1 MRNENADNEGK
12 KHHRGRRRKKKGNI
26 IANVIL
32 VIALIVFCVS
42 GFQLFKI
49 GKGYL
54 DGRSEYDKVRK
65 LAVTDDKNKNDKDKN
80 HSEDGEDTFSVDFQK
95 LLEINPDTIAW
106 IRFPDEPSQINYPVV
121 QGTDNSKYLKKTFS
135 SNENTLGAIFLNVDN
150 QKDFSDKNSVIYG
163 HRMRDGSMF
172 RHLQDYDTREF
183 WKNNPYF
190 YIYTVDGRIL
200 KYHIY
205 SAGQVVDTSES
216 YQTTFETD
224 EEYQEFLNMTQ
235 STSLYNTGVE
245 VTTADTIVTLST
257 CTSASDNHR
266 FVVRGVKEEETKQ

>member
-1 MRNENADNEGK
+1 MRNENADNERK
-12 KHHRGRRRKKKGNI
+12 TSPRKKAEEKGNI

-80 HSEDGEDTFSVDFQK
+80 HSEDGDDTFSVDFQK

-121 QGTDNSKYLKKTFS
+121 Q
-135 SNENTLGAIFLNVDN
+135 ERI
-150 QKDFSDKNSVIYG
+150 
-163 HRMRDGSMF
+163 
-172 RHLQDYDTREF
+172 
-183 WKNNPYF
+183 
-190 YIYTVDGRIL
+190 TVNI
-200 KYHIY
+200 
-205 SAGQVVDTSES
+205 
-216 YQTTFETD
+216 
-224 EEYQEFLNMTQ
+224 
-235 STSLYNTGVE
+235 
-245 VTTADTIVTLST
+245 
-257 CTSASDNHR
+257 
-266 FVVRGVKEEETKQ
+266 

>member
-1 MRNENADNEGK
+1 MSNKKADNERK
-12 KHHRGRRRKKKGNI
+12 KHHRGRRKKRKGTILSNI
-26 IANVIL
+26 IL
-32 VIALIVFCVS
+32 VIALIVFCIS
-42 GFQLFKI
+42 GFQLLKI

-65 LAVTDDKNKNDKDKN
+65 LAVTEDKDKSKN
-80 HSEDGEDTFSVDFQK
+80 NDDNSEAEDTFSVDFQK

-106 IRFPDEPSQINYPVV
+106 IRFPKEPSQINYPVV

-135 SNENTLGAIFLNVDN
+135 ANENTLGAIFLNVDN

-163 HRMRDGSMF
+163 HRMKDGSMF
-172 RHLQDYDTREF
+172 RHLQDYDTQEF

-216 YQTTFETD
+216 YRTTFETE
-224 EEYQEFLNMTQ
+224 EEYQSFLDMTK
-235 STSLYNTGVE
+235 SSSLYDTGVE
-245 VTTADTIVTLST
+245 VTTDDTIVTLST

>member
-1 MRNENADNEGK
+1 MRNENADNERK

-65 LAVTDDKNKNDKDKN
+65 LAVT
-80 HSEDGEDTFSVDFQK
+80 E
-95 LLEINPDTIAW
+95 
-106 IRFPDEPSQINYPVV
+106 
-121 QGTDNSKYLKKTFS
+121 DNSKYLKKTFS

-163 HRMRDGSMF
+163 HRMRDGSMC
-172 RHLQDYDTREF
+172 RHLHDYDTREF

>member
-1 MRNENADNEGK
+1 MRNENADNERK
-12 KHHRGRRRKKKGNI
+12 KHHRGRRQKKKGNI

-80 HSEDGEDTFSVDFQK
+80 KNHSEDGDDTFSVDFQK

-121 QGTDNSKYLKKTFS
+121 QGNDNQYYLKHLFS
-135 SNENTLGAIFLNVDN
+135 GEWNGSGCIFLDSRNRA
-150 QKDFSDKNSVIYG
+150 DFSDRHSIIYG
-163 HRMRDGSMF
+163 HHMKNGSMF
-172 RHLQDYDTREF
+172 SGLTEYKKQEFYDSHSVVLLLTPFSQGMWPVSRIKPGN
-183 WKNNPYF
+183 WLSPQ
-190 YIYTVDGRIL
+190 TRIL
-200 KYHIY
+200 QSGWIRQKNAHVLPAELLRQ
-205 SAGQVVDTSES
+205 S
-216 YQTTFETD
+216 QTG
-224 EEYQEFLNMTQ
+224 
-235 STSLYNTGVE
+235 S
-245 VTTADTIVTLST
+245 
-257 CTSASDNHR
+257 
-266 FVVRGVKEEETKQ
+266 

>member
-1 MRNENADNEGK
+1 MRNENADNERK
-12 KHHRGRRRKKKGNI
+12 KHHRGRRQKKKGNI

-80 HSEDGEDTFSVDFQK
+80 KNHSEDGDDTFSVDFQK

-121 QGTDNSKYLKKTFS
+121 Q
-135 SNENTLGAIFLNVDN
+135 I
-150 QKDFSDKNSVIYG
+150 
-163 HRMRDGSMF
+163 
-172 RHLQDYDTREF
+172 
-183 WKNNPYF
+183 
-190 YIYTVDGRIL
+190 TVNI
-200 KYHIY
+200 
-205 SAGQVVDTSES
+205 
-216 YQTTFETD
+216 
-224 EEYQEFLNMTQ
+224 
-235 STSLYNTGVE
+235 
-245 VTTADTIVTLST
+245 
-257 CTSASDNHR
+257 
-266 FVVRGVKEEETKQ
+266 

>member
-1 MRNENADNEGK
+1 
-12 KHHRGRRRKKKGNI
+12 
-26 IANVIL
+26 
-32 VIALIVFCVS
+32 
-42 GFQLFKI
+42 
-49 GKGYL
+49 
-54 DGRSEYDKVRK
+54 
-65 LAVTDDKNKNDKDKN
+65 
-80 HSEDGEDTFSVDFQK
+80 
-95 LLEINPDTIAW
+95 
-106 IRFPDEPSQINYPVV
+106 
-121 QGTDNSKYLKKTFS
+121 
-135 SNENTLGAIFLNVDN
+135 
-150 QKDFSDKNSVIYG
+150 
-163 HRMRDGSMF
+163 MRDGSMF
-172 RHLQDYDTREF
+172 RHCRIMIPVNSGRIIHIF
-183 WKNNPYF
+183 SH
-190 YIYTVDGRIL
+190 IYCDGRIL

>member
-1 MRNENADNEGK
+1 MSRVRSIIRLFRE
-12 KHHRGRRRKKKGNI
+12 RITVNI
-26 IANVIL
+26 
-32 VIALIVFCVS
+32 S
-42 GFQLFKI
+42 
-49 GKGYL
+49 
-54 DGRSEYDKVRK
+54 
-65 LAVTDDKNKNDKDKN
+65 
-80 HSEDGEDTFSVDFQK
+80 
-95 LLEINPDTIAW
+95 
-106 IRFPDEPSQINYPVV
+106 
-121 QGTDNSKYLKKTFS
+121 KKTFS

-150 QKDFSDKNSVIYG
+150 QKDFTDKNSVIYG

-245 VTTADTIVTLST
+245 VRQRKMHRYIVTST
-257 CTSASDNHR
+257 A
-266 FVVRGVKEEETKQ
+266 Q

>member
-1 MRNENADNEGK
+1 MRNENADNERK
-12 KHHRGRRRKKKGNI
+12 KHHRGRKRKKKGNI

-80 HSEDGEDTFSVDFQK
+80 HSEDGDDTFSVDFQK

-172 RHLQDYDTREF
+172 RHLQDYDTLEF
-183 WKNNPYF
+183 
-190 YIYTVDGRIL
+190 
-200 KYHIY
+200 
-205 SAGQVVDTSES
+205 
-216 YQTTFETD
+216 
-224 EEYQEFLNMTQ
+224 
-235 STSLYNTGVE
+235 
-245 VTTADTIVTLST
+245 
-257 CTSASDNHR
+257 
-266 FVVRGVKEEETKQ
+266 

>member
-1 MRNENADNEGK
+1 MDIECGT
-12 KHHRGRRRKKKGNI
+12 
-26 IANVIL
+26 
-32 VIALIVFCVS
+32 
-42 GFQLFKI
+42 
-49 GKGYL
+49 
-54 DGRSEYDKVRK
+54 VRCS
-65 LAVTDDKNKNDKDKN
+65 VTCR
-80 HSEDGEDTFSVDFQK
+80 
-95 LLEINPDTIAW
+95 IMI
-106 IRFPDEPSQINYPVV
+106 PV
-121 QGTDNSKYLKKTFS
+121 NS
-135 SNENTLGAIFLNVDN
+135 
-150 QKDFSDKNSVIYG
+150 
-163 HRMRDGSMF
+163 
-172 RHLQDYDTREF
+172 
-183 WKNNPYF
+183 
-190 YIYTVDGRIL
+190 GRIL